1 MNASQANIATGVT
14 RATVGR
20 WIKAG
25 KLAADVDGYFEKA
38 DFDILNAERLKK
50 PGPGRATSA
59 PQPAKKKA
67 KKKKTVAKKK
77 AAKKK
82 SKKKATAKKTPP
94 VKPEKPSEDELL
106 IQAREHCKKVG
117 NYSIATVQRKFQ
129 IGYNRAQR
137 IITTIKREQAESQED
152 EDGQP
157 NEAELRIAKNARSRQ
172 GVDLRKALANAE
184 KAEMEVKI
192 KMKDLISR
200 ALASRVF
207 RKIYTIDSTEWRGL
221 GPRIAPDIMAACK
234 IEDPT
239 KEVEIS
245 DLVERQVF
253 RTLDHVKR
261 VINEFL
267 EEVESEDRASDEPV
281 KKMVKKKKSVVPP
294 KKKAPTKKKSKK
306 KAAKKAASDEQ

>member
-20 WIKAG
+20 WIKTG

-38 DFDILNAERLKK
+38 DFDILNAERLTK
-50 PGPGRATSA
+50 PGPGRKTSA
-59 PQPAKKKA
+59 PQPVKKKTTAKKKA
-67 KKKKTVAKKK
+67 KKKV

-82 SKKKATAKKTPP
+82 SKKKAKKKAKAKKTPP
-94 VKPEKPSEDELL
+94 AKPEKPSEDELL
-106 IQAREHCKKVG
+106 ILAREHCKKVG

-137 IITTIKREQAESQED
+137 IVTTIKREQAESQED

-157 NEAELRIAKNARSRQ
+157 SEIELRIAKNARSRQ

-200 ALASRVF
+200 ALVERVF

-221 GPRIAPDIMAACK
+221 GPRIAPDIMAICK
-234 IEDPT
+234 VEDPT

-245 DLVERQVF
+245 DLVEQQVF
-253 RTLDHVKR
+253 RTLAHVQR
-261 VINEFL
+261 VINIFL
-267 EEVESEDRASDEPV
+267 EEVESEKRI
-281 KKMVKKKKSVVPP
+281 
-294 KKKAPTKKKSKK
+294 
-306 KAAKKAASDEQ
+306 SDEQ

>member
-20 WIKAG
+20 WIKTG
-25 KLAADVDGYFEKA
+25 KLAADEDGYFEKA
-38 DFDILNAERLKK
+38 DFDLLNAERLKK
-50 PGPGRATSA
+50 PGPGRKTGAT
-59 PQPAKKKA
+59 PVAKKKA
-67 KKKKTVAKKK
+67 KKKKAKAKKK

-82 SKKKATAKKTPP
+82 SKKKAAAKA
-94 VKPEKPSEDELL
+94 KPAKPDKPSEDDLL
-106 IQAREHCKKVG
+106 IMAREHCKKVG

-137 IITTIKREQAESQED
+137 IVTTIKREQAQAQED
-152 EDGQP
+152 EDDQP
-157 NEAELRIAKNARSRQ
+157 SEIELRIAKNAKSRQ

-200 ALASRVF
+200 ELVARVF

-221 GPRIAPDIMAACK
+221 GPRIAPDIMSACK

-253 RTLDHVKR
+253 RTLSHVQR

-267 EEVESEDRASDEPV
+267 EAVESEERV
-281 KKMVKKKKSVVPP
+281 
-294 KKKAPTKKKSKK
+294 T
-306 KAAKKAASDEQ
+306 DEQEKGAGDE